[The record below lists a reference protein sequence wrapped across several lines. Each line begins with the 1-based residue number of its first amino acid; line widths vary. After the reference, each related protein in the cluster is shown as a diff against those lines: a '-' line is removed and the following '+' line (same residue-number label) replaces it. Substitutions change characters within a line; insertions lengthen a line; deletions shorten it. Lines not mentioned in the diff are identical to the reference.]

1 MNIRSVAFALTSVM
15 ASALIAHG
23 SDFVTETSL
32 SRYRGFRLGEP
43 LADVAKQA
51 GIALPEVILVST
63 RPARIEELDWRIRQ
77 FSNAPKADSVREIVF
92 RFYNGALF
100 EMVVTYDREQTGGL
114 TDADMTEALAAVYGP
129 GTAPAA
135 KEIVFNSRYSDTAR
149 AIAQWGDTQNL
160 VTLVGLSFGDDFGIV
175 VSSTRSQALARAA
188 LLESERLDRLEAPQK
203 DLDLRA
209 KQLADTQARDEKSR
223 MLNKPGFR
231 P

>member
-1 MNIRSVAFALTSVM
+1 
-15 ASALIAHG
+15 
-23 SDFVTETSL
+23 
-32 SRYRGFRLGEP
+32 
-43 LADVAKQA
+43 
-51 GIALPEVILVST
+51 
-63 RPARIEELDWRIRQ
+63 
-77 FSNAPKADSVREIVF
+77 
-92 RFYNGALF
+92 
-100 EMVVTYDREQTGGL
+100 MVVTYDREQTGGL
-114 TDADMTEALAAVYGP
+114 TDADMTEALAAIYGP

-160 VTLVGLSFGDDFGIV
+160 LTLVGLSFGDDFGIV
-175 VSSTRSQALARAA
+175 VSSTPSQALARAA